1 MKDCLFCKIVSGE
14 IPSKKVMDTP
24 DIFAFEDIAPQAPT
38 HILVVP
44 KTHIATVSGL
54 NAGNIDLIGKM
65 FLAAKEIVRDRKIA
79 DSGYRLVVNCNRD
92 GGQTVFH
99 LHIHLL
105 GGRPM
110 DWPPG

>member
-38 HILVVP
+38 HILVVT
-44 KTHIATVSGL
+44 KTHISTLSGL
-54 NAGNIDLIGKM
+54 NPGNIDLIGKA
-65 FLAAKEIVRDRKIA
+65 FLAAKEIARERKIA